1 MALALFYNWN
11 FQCASSSGPLFIYLF
26 IFKKR
31 EKRHSSF
38 LPVITINTG
47 SRIHPMQPIKRWG
60 HFQRGEGLKQCS
72 VQVLCFVR
80 GGYFICCRSLG
91 RPRGR
96 PVQLM
101 FPNMLT
107 ALSVGTSYCG
117 RKKGGT
123 DVSHSFKNNKIMS
136 SLCALCFPLMRAEEL
151 FKRSFNTNY
160 HPFFRFLTAKI

>member
-1 MALALFYNWN
+1 MCFFFWA
-11 FQCASSSGPLFIYLF
+11 FIYLF
-26 IFKKR
+26 FKKR
-31 EKRHSSF
+31 EKRHSSS

-47 SRIHPMQPIKRWG
+47 SRINPIQPIKRWG
-60 HFQRGEGLKQCS
+60 HFQRGAVWGFDTTLSSS
-72 VQVLCFVR
+72 VVFCPQ
-80 GGYFICCRSLG
+80 GYFICCCSLG

-123 DVSHSFKNNKIMS
+123 DVSHSFKNNTIMS

-151 FKRSFNTNY
+151 FNRSFNTNY
-160 HPFFRFLTAKI
+160 QQFFSIVTAQI